1 MKDKHS
7 ISETKH
13 LEYKEIFN
21 DSVFKS
27 LAGFANADGGTV
39 VIGICDDS
47 TVKGVNY
54 SSKDIET
61 LTNRIVDKL
70 GIHPEIELIKKNGK
84 SVLEVSVKKSTVPI
98 SFEGRYYKRVGNTT
112 RELKTDELKCFLIK
126 GLSFA
131 PQKAHKTV

>member
-54 SSKDIET
+54 SSIFRRS
-61 LTNRIVDKL
+61 LL
-70 GIHPEIELIKKNGK
+70 
-84 SVLEVSVKKSTVPI
+84 
-98 SFEGRYYKRVGNTT
+98 
-112 RELKTDELKCFLIK
+112 
-126 GLSFA
+126 
-131 PQKAHKTV
+131 